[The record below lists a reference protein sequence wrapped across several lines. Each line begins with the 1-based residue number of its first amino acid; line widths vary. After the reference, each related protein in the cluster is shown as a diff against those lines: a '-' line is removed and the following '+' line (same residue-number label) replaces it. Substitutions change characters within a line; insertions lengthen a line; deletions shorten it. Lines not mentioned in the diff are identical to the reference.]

1 MEQNSRRIFSKREK
15 KVKNLGTIL
24 DILAAVETNKVEDYD
39 GQENYLCN
47 VLYRYYLIQTEL
59 EQ

>member
-1 MEQNSRRIFSKREK
+1 M
-15 KVKNLGTIL
+15 KNLGTIQE
-24 DILAAVETNKVEDYD
+24 ILATVETNKVEDYD
-39 GQENYLCN
+39 GQENYLYK